1 MFPSPVFDFLN
12 ITPFDKLYSEKYVI
26 FDINGKQ
33 VQSGI
38 LTNQPIYVGDLEQGI
53 YLIKYQKEIKKFV
66 KN

>member
-38 LTNQPIYVGDLEQGI
+38 LSNKPIYVGDLDQGI
-53 YLIKYQKEIKKFV
+53 YLIKHQKEIKKFV